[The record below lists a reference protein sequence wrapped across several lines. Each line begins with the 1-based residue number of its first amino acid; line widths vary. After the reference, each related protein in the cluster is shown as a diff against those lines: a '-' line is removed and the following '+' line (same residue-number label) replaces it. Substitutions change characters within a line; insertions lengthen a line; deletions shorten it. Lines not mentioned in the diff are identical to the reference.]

1 LIVGLVGRARIAR
14 ALVWRDFL
22 ITRSYRLPFVF
33 DLVFG
38 IANLVIYFYI
48 SRTFESSETANLGGA
63 PSYFAFAAVGVSLTV
78 VIQAA
83 SVGLARR
90 LREEQLT
97 GTFEALVSEP
107 VASAETSLGMAGFPF
122 LFALARACVYLSA
135 AYLLLGLDL
144 SHADFAGLAIMLAVA
159 GVAVAGLGVAFGALV
174 LIFKRGDALAV
185 LVTFALGLGGGA
197 YFPTEQLPSI
207 VQPIVALIPTRFAF
221 DGLRAA
227 LFRGEGWGGDA
238 LALLLFGIIAL
249 PLAVLAFGRAL
260 RYARGRGSL
269 AQY

>member
-1 LIVGLVGRARIAR
+1 MGLVDRVRIAR

-22 ITRSYRLPFVF
+22 ITRSYRVPFVF
-33 DLVFG
+33 DLFFG

-48 SRTFESSETANLGGA
+48 SRTFEGGEAANLGGA

-97 GTFEALVSEP
+97 GTFEALVAEP
-107 VASAETSLGMAGFPF
+107 VASAETSLGLAGFPF
-122 LFALARACVYLSA
+122 LFAVVRAVVYLTA
-135 AYLLLGLDL
+135 AYLLFGLDL
-144 SHADFAGLAIMLAVA
+144 SQADFVGFAIMLA
-159 GVAVAGLGVAFGALV
+159 GTGLAVAGLGVAFGALV
-174 LIFKRGDALAV
+174 LIFKRGDAIAI

-197 YFPTEQLPSI
+197 YFPTGQLPS
-207 VQPIVALIPTRFAF
+207 VLQPIVDVIPTRFAF

-227 LFRGEGWGGDA
+227 LFQGEGWGGDA
-238 LALLLFGIIAL
+238 LALALFGIIAL
-249 PLAVLAFGRAL
+249 PLAVLAFDRAL
-260 RYARGRGSL
+260 RHARRRGSL